1 MESNGWEGK
10 ITLDEKNNTTWNA
23 AIQKRTTQHV
33 NYISCKVVLWRN
45 ETFGLH
51 PSSHNY
57 TRIKTVQKWVLFLAE
72 YGTSSTEGPRNTV
85 CFLHILVNTLHKG
98 K

>member
-1 MESNGWEGK
+1 MVK
-10 ITLDEKNNTTWNA
+10 LD
-23 AIQKRTTQHV
+23 I
-33 NYISCKVVLWRN
+33 
-45 ETFGLH
+45 GLH

-57 TRIKTVQKWVLFLAE
+57 THIKTVLKWALFLAE

-85 CFLHILVNTLHKG
+85 CFWHKLVNTLHKS